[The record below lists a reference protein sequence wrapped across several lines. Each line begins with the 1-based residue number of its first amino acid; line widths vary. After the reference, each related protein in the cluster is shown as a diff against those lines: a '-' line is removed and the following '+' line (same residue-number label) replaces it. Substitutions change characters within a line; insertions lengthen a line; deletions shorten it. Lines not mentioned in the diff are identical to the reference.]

1 MIPSKDIAIHVAVI
15 PQMNTVVG
23 SIRDGVKMI
32 KICDTWIRKEYM
44 IMYYTA
50 NSFSIHKD

>member
-1 MIPSKDIAIHVAVI
+1 MIPSKDIAILVAVI
-15 PQMNTVVG
+15 PQMNTVVD

-32 KICDTWIRKEYM
+32 NTWIRKEYI

>member
-1 MIPSKDIAIHVAVI
+1 MIPSKDIAILVAVI
-15 PQMNTVVG
+15 PQMNTVVD

-32 KICDTWIRKEYM
+32 KKWDTWIRKEYI